1 VATAPNSMTEIRYI
15 KEVERVA
22 DKVPT
27 GIDR

>member
-1 VATAPNSMTEIRYI
+1 VAMAPNIITEIRYI
-15 KEVERVA
+15 QEVTRVA